1 MLKLPIVM
9 VLVVLLGSAC
19 GNADDESASPSEPQT
34 TMADHASEDGM
45 ADMAPTTDPTT
56 CAPQGNALAITA
68 EGTAFNVGCL
78 AAPAGQAFTIA
89 MENKDSV
96 AHSLAILASHEGEDV
111 LLRGDIFQGPKS
123 TTYEVSALS
132 PGTYAFHCEVHP
144 ATMKGTFV
152 VA

>member
-1 MLKLPIVM
+1 MRKLLIVM
-9 VLVVLLGSAC
+9 TLVVLVGGAC
-19 GNADDESASPSEPQT
+19 GNADDESTSAGGPGT
-34 TMADHASEDGM
+34 TMEEHPSDAGM
-45 ADMAPTTDPTT
+45 TDMAPTTAPAT
-56 CAPQGNALAITA
+56 CTPQGTALAITA

-78 AAPAGQAFTIA
+78 AAPTGQAFTIT

-96 AHSLAILASHEGEDV
+96 AHNLAILEGHDAEDV
-111 LLRGDIFQGPKS
+111 RFRGDIVQGPKS
-123 TTYEVSALS
+123 TTYEVAALG

>member
-1 MLKLPIVM
+1 MLKLPLVTM
-9 VLVVLLGSAC
+9 LVVLLASAC
-19 GNADDESASPSEPQT
+19 GNSDDESASPGEPQT
-34 TMADHASEDGM
+34 TMAEHASEDGM
-45 ADMAPTTDPTT
+45 ANATPTEAPAA

-96 AHSLAILASHEGEDV
+96 AHNLAILASHEAEDV
-111 LLRGDIFQGPKS
+111 LFRGDIFQGPKS
-123 TTYEVSALS
+123 TMYEVSALS